1 MNTHTI
7 HPCRC
12 YYKIK
17 YIQNFCV
24 TSPNLIQKLQ
34 TTRIS
39 RQGLLKA
46 FSYILNFYFLTFQK
60 SVDWSFFKIQY
71 FYICHT
77 NLGKSAKKCTF
88 WTLDLYIKLLWALQ
102 QIIMTSFRGHCLTT
116 KVLVT
121 FLSLPKTRTY
131 FGSIGLETNPKKSF
145 EFQDE

>member
-77 NLGKSAKKCTF
+77 NLGKSAKEMYILDFRFIYQITMSSTANYNDF
-88 WTLDLYIKLLWALQ
+88 ISWTLSNDQ
-102 QIIMTSFRGHCLTT
+102 
-116 KVLVT
+116 
-121 FLSLPKTRTY
+121 
-131 FGSIGLETNPKKSF
+131 SISYVFIFTQNQNLFWIHRIRDKSQKIF
-145 EFQDE
+145 

>member
-1 MNTHTI
+1 MITRLRLINSNTYFVCSDFRDFRSSESKDLKNLQFMQLNTHTI

-77 NLGKSAKKCTF
+77 NLGKSAKNVHF
-88 WTLDLYIKLLWALQ
+88 GLQIYISNYYELYSKL
-102 QIIMTSFRGHCLTT
+102 
-116 KVLVT
+116 
-121 FLSLPKTRTY
+121 
-131 FGSIGLETNPKKSF
+131 
-145 EFQDE
+145 